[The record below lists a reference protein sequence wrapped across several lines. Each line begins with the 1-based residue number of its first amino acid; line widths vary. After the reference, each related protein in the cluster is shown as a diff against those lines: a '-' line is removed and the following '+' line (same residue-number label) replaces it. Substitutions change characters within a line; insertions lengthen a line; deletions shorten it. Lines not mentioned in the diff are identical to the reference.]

1 MLEIVETPQ
10 ATKQLDELLD
20 EASRSSLHFTLAAR
34 PDAGA
39 VVPRGGGLRKIR
51 WKLPGRGKRGGMRA
65 IYFVVRDERV
75 YILTAYAK
83 SEKKDLTKDEIKEL
97 RALVKGL

>member
-1 MLEIVETPQ
+1 MSCWT
-10 ATKQLDELLD
+10 
-20 EASRSSLHFTLAAR
+20 RR
-34 PDAGA
+34 PDRVFTSPWRRAPTRERLF
-39 VVPRGGGLRKIR
+39 PRGGGLRKIR

>member
-1 MLEIVETPQ
+1 
-10 ATKQLDELLD
+10 
-20 EASRSSLHFTLAAR
+20 
-34 PDAGA
+34 
-39 VVPRGGGLRKIR
+39 
-51 WKLPGRGKRGGMRA
+51 MRA